1 MKEKD
6 FEVIVPAY
14 DALEAELED
23 ILGGRGCSY
32 KCKDH
37 VGCLGHTSGGKD
49 CADVGEFSTPNLPC
63 CDGLIGVPVGN
74 GTTICVKPT

>member
-23 ILGGRGCSY
+23 VLGGAG
-32 KCKDH
+32 
-37 VGCLGHTSGGKD
+37 D
-49 CADVGEFSTPNLPC
+49 CYGINIC
-63 CDGLIGVPVGN
+63 GNQGN
-74 GTTICVKPT
+74 GTGCADAGEFTNKVDGCCSGLVALLIEVGKYVCTKK

>member
-23 ILGGRGCSY
+23 ILGGTGDCYGINVCGAQGGGSKCAEAGEYTTTQNGCCPGLWAVRISAQKY
-32 KCKDH
+32 I
-37 VGCLGHTSGGKD
+37 
-49 CADVGEFSTPNLPC
+49 CAKELN
-63 CDGLIGVPVGN
+63 
-74 GTTICVKPT
+74 

>member
-23 ILGGRGCSY
+23 ILGGAGCT

-37 VGCLGHTSGGKD
+37 IGCNGYSSGGKD
-49 CADVGEFSTPNLPC
+49 CANVGEYSTPDIKC
-63 CDGLIGVPVGN
+63 CPGLIGVPVGN
-74 GTTICVKPT
+74 GTTICVKPA

>member
-23 ILGGRGCSY
+23 ILGGGCT

-37 VGCLGHTSGGKD
+37 TGCNGHTSGGKD
-49 CADVGEFSTPNLPC
+49 CANAGEYSTPTIPC
-63 CDGLIGVPVGN
+63 CDGLIGVSVGN
-74 GTTICVKPT
+74 GIAICAKPA